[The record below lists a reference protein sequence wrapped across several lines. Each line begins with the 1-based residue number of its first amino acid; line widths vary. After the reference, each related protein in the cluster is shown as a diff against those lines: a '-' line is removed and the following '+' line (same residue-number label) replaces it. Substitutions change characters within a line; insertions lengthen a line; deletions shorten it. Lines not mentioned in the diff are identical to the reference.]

1 MDKNLLNKWKVSCT
15 KIIKRFVRLYQMK
28 IFLCIDE
35 TTSASER
42 TFETTTKLQRELLT
56 YKDKETTLLM
66 ELSPLAEDNHVKI
79 RGDQKSKCENFK
91 ELVKPCSLY
100 KVHC

>member
-1 MDKNLLNKWKVSCT
+1 MK
-15 KIIKRFVRLYQMK
+15 KI
-28 IFLCIDE
+28 LCIDE